1 WVEFHEVEL
10 EHIFWRWD
18 VSAMVFWKGNIREYG
33 GQEYLRVILVDEQM
47 EAVACG
53 DHHMMF
59 NSVLI
64 EGETYDFLGVYFTPT
79 YVDPIP
85 NMYRLC
91 EYYVVVFLPDTVVKT
106 PQRPIWISEC
116 PRAFRKLEDVYRQPV
131 DTFAGDSSIYTHFHL
146 TKYDAWLYMRLRS
159 KIGVTSGGGLTGTWK
174 NFIIIHVNDPH
185 LQRHIWEWR
194 RAAYQFKT
202 LAALHVKISTMQGG
216 VTTTDYS
223 QIIFSPICSDAY
235 DLKDLSKR
243 IRAERKQITMT
254 ARALTLDIINK

>member
-1 WVEFHEVEL
+1 
-10 EHIFWRWD
+10 
-18 VSAMVFWKGNIREYG
+18 
-33 GQEYLRVILVDEQM
+33 M

-79 YVDPIP
+79 YVDLIP

-91 EYYVVVFLPDTVVKT
+91 EYYAV
-106 PQRPIWISEC
+106 RPIWISEC
-116 PRAFRKLEDVYRQPV
+116 PRAFRKFEDVYRQPV
-131 DTFAGDSSIYTHFHL
+131 DTFADV
-146 TKYDAWLYMRLRS
+146 
-159 KIGVTSGGGLTGTWK
+159 IGVVVYASEIQDRGDFRRRPNRHVVIMNQRK

-202 LAALHVKISTMQGG
+202 LAALHVKISTMQGR

-235 DLKDLSKR
+235 NAKDLSKR
-243 IRAERKQITMT
+243 IRAERKQITKT

>member
-18 VSAMVFWKGNIREYG
+18 VNAMVFWKGNIREYG
-33 GQEYLRVILVDEQM
+33 GQEYLHVILVDEQGTKM

-59 NSVLI
+59 NNVLI

-91 EYYVVVFLPDTVVKT
+91 EYYAVILLPNTVIKT

-116 PRAFRKLEDVYRQPV
+116 PRAFREFEDVYRQPV
-131 DTFAGDSSIYTHFHL
+131 DTFADV
-146 TKYDAWLYMRLRS
+146 
-159 KIGVTSGGGLTGTWK
+159 IGVVVYASEIQDRGDFRRRPNGHVVIMNQRK

-185 LQRHIWEWR
+185 LQCHIWEWHR
-194 RAAYQFKT
+194 TAYQFKT

-223 QIIFSPICSDAY
+223 QIIFLPYVLMRTI
-235 DLKDLSKR
+235 
-243 IRAERKQITMT
+243 
-254 ARALTLDIINK
+254 

>member
-1 WVEFHEVEL
+1 MLATMFVQGT
-10 EHIFWRWD
+10 
-18 VSAMVFWKGNIREYG
+18 K
-33 GQEYLRVILVDEQM
+33 M

-91 EYYVVVFLPDTVVKT
+91 EYYDVVLLPDTVVKT

-116 PRAFRKLEDVYRQPV
+116 PRAFRKFEDVYRQPV

-146 TKYDAWLYMRLRS
+146 TKYDVLGFTLKCKAYIFFVVEDV
-159 KIGVTSGGGLTGTWK
+159 IGVVVYASEIQDRGDFRRRPNRHVVIMNQRYVYLCTYEIICHGSIGINVVACRK

-202 LAALHVKISTMQGG
+202 LAALHVKISTMQGM
-216 VTTTDYS
+216 T
-223 QIIFSPICSDAY
+223 
-235 DLKDLSKR
+235 LSMST
-243 IRAERKQITMT
+243 QFC
-254 ARALTLDIINK
+254 

>member
-1 WVEFHEVEL
+1 
-10 EHIFWRWD
+10 
-18 VSAMVFWKGNIREYG
+18 
-33 GQEYLRVILVDEQM
+33 M

-64 EGETYDFLGVYFTPT
+64 E
-79 YVDPIP
+79 
-85 NMYRLC
+85 
-91 EYYVVVFLPDTVVKT
+91 VKT

-116 PRAFRKLEDVYRQPV
+116 PRAFRKFKDVYRQPV
-131 DTFAGDSSIYTHFHL
+131 DTFADV
-146 TKYDAWLYMRLRS
+146 
-159 KIGVTSGGGLTGTWK
+159 IGVVVYASEIQDRGDFRRRPNRHVVIMNQRK

-243 IRAERKQITMT
+243 IRAERKQITKT

>member
-1 WVEFHEVEL
+1 
-10 EHIFWRWD
+10 
-18 VSAMVFWKGNIREYG
+18 
-33 GQEYLRVILVDEQM
+33 M

-91 EYYVVVFLPDTVVKT
+91 EYYAVVLLPDTV
-106 PQRPIWISEC
+106 C
-116 PRAFRKLEDVYRQPV
+116 PRAFRKFEDVYRQPV
-131 DTFAGDSSIYTHFHL
+131 DTFADV
-146 TKYDAWLYMRLRS
+146 
-159 KIGVTSGGGLTGTWK
+159 IGVVVYASEIQDKVDFRRRPNRHVVIMNQRK

-194 RAAYQFKT
+194 RVAYQFKT

-235 DLKDLSKR
+235 DAKDLSKR
-243 IRAERKQITMT
+243 IRAERKQITKT

>member
-1 WVEFHEVEL
+1 
-10 EHIFWRWD
+10 
-18 VSAMVFWKGNIREYG
+18 
-33 GQEYLRVILVDEQM
+33 M

-85 NMYRLC
+85 NMYRL
-91 EYYVVVFLPDTVVKT
+91 
-106 PQRPIWISEC
+106 PIWISEC
-116 PRAFRKLEDVYRQPV
+116 PRAFRKFEDVYHQPV
-131 DTFAGDSSIYTHFHL
+131 DTFADV
-146 TKYDAWLYMRLRS
+146 
-159 KIGVTSGGGLTGTWK
+159 IGVVVYASEIQDRGDFRRRPNRHVVIMNQRK

-216 VTTTDYS
+216 VTTIDYS

-243 IRAERKQITMT
+243 IRTERKQITKT
-254 ARALTLDIINK
+254 TRALTLDIINK

>member
-1 WVEFHEVEL
+1 
-10 EHIFWRWD
+10 
-18 VSAMVFWKGNIREYG
+18 
-33 GQEYLRVILVDEQM
+33 M

-59 NSVLI
+59 NNVFI

-91 EYYVVVFLPDTVVKT
+91 EYYAV
-106 PQRPIWISEC
+106 RPIWISEC
-116 PRAFRKLEDVYRQPV
+116 PRAFREFEDVYRQPV
-131 DTFAGDSSIYTHFHL
+131 DTFADVIGMVVYASEIQDRGDFWRRPNRHVLI
-146 TKYDAWLYMRLRS
+146 MNQR
-159 KIGVTSGGGLTGTWK
+159 K

-185 LQRHIWEWR
+185 LQHHMWEWR

-202 LAALHVKISTMQGG
+202 LAALHVKISTMRGG

-223 QIIFSPICSDAY
+223 QIIFSPICSDVY
-235 DLKDLSKR
+235 DLKDLCKR
-243 IRAERKQITMT
+243 IRAERKQITKT
-254 ARALTLDIINK
+254 ASVLTLAIINK